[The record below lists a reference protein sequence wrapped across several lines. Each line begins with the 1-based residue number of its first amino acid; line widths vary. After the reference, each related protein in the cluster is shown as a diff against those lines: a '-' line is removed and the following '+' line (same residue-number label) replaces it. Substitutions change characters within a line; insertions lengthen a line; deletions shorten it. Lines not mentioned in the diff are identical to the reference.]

1 MTWRGQAPVIFAER
15 YEMQAVEGWRSCW
28 MSALTKLAN
37 PKAAVFFG
45 SIFTA
50 LLPPEAPGWLQV
62 SAETVVVVNSTWWH
76 CALNLLFST
85 EGEQRVYR
93 RAKLWIDVLRAASWR
108 RSGRV

>member
-1 MTWRGQAPVIFAER
+1 MAAASPGANLLIVTRTSAG
-15 YEMQAVEGWRSCW
+15 RSLG
-28 MSALTKLAN
+28 AGIL
-37 PKAAVFFG
+37 
-45 SIFTA
+45 TA
-50 LLPPEAPGWLQV
+50 LGVATTSTVWCWLQV